1 MSLFPPVF
9 TSSTNKSEKNAINIK
24 AVNGIYVPLKKNEN
38 KQKYTEGMSEIDI
51 NNFIKI
57 NQENEDKYLGLNY
70 IKGEQQL
77 ILNDNITTRVFIG
90 GISVFGVYILY
101 KLLYVKGV

>member
-1 MSLFPPVF
+1 MSLFPSVF
-9 TSSTNKSEKNAINIK
+9 TSSTNNLEKNAINIK
-24 AVNGIYVPLKKNEN
+24 AVNGIYVPLKNNEN
-38 KQKYTEGMSEIDI
+38 KQKYTEGLSEIDI

-57 NQENEDKYLGLNY
+57 NQKDNDNNLGLNY
-70 IKGEQQL
+70 IKGEQHL

-90 GISVFGVYILY
+90 GISVFGIYILY